1 LFEFSA
7 KNVSFFKDPIVS
19 GIGPEKPQLTNAK
32 ESRFFKFP
40 ISRGIVPV
48 MPVLYE
54 RSLYEQKHV
63 ISLATTE
70 YYNHNCGR
78 RDTENLDVAFQN
90 IVADIN

>member
-1 LFEFSA
+1 
-7 KNVSFFKDPIVS
+7 
-19 GIGPEKPQLTNAK
+19 
-32 ESRFFKFP
+32 
-40 ISRGIVPV
+40 

-70 YYNHNCGR
+70 YCNHNCGR